1 MKKILA
7 FAAAAL
13 LLLSLGLSLASC
25 SSVSQLSEKADNP
38 IVFGKKYLSPGS
50 YSGEGHNY
58 YVFNRDGTG
67 YYECKY
73 SYVSEKYPSNNY
85 TLSGRVEFVWRE
97 ASDGA
102 VYLFETETHYNADHT
117 EGKDIS
123 LISGAIY
130 FAEEFFT
137 RTRSNTTVGETTSN
151 YVLEG
156 SELLTLIKD

>member
-7 FAAAAL
+7 FATAAL
-13 LLLSLGLSLASC
+13 LLLSLGLSLAAC
-25 SSVSQLSEKADNP
+25 VPTPQASEQTYNP

-50 YSGEGHNY
+50 YSGESHNY
-58 YVFNRDGTG
+58 YVFNSDGTG
-67 YYECKY
+67 YYECK
-73 SYVSEKYPSNNY
+73 SYYDGLGNPEYAY

-102 VYLFETETHYNADHT
+102 VYLFETETHYHADHT

-137 RTRSNTTVGETTSN
+137 RTRSNTTGETTSN

>member
-25 SSVSQLSEKADNP
+25 SSASQLSEKADNP
-38 IVFGKKYLSPGS
+38 IVFGKKYLSPSS
-50 YSGEGHNY
+50 YSGERY

-67 YYECKY
+67 CYECK
-73 SYVSEKYPSNNY
+73 SYYDGHGDPQYAY

-123 LISGAIY
+123 LLSGPIY
-130 FAEEFFT
+130 FSEEFFT
-137 RTRSNTTVGETTSN
+137 HTTYAQYGGTTKN

>member
-13 LLLSLGLSLASC
+13 LLLSLGLPLASC
-25 SSVSQLSEKADNP
+25 SSESQLSEKADNP

-50 YSGEGHNY
+50 YSGESHNY

-67 YYECKY
+67 YYECK
-73 SYVSEKYPSNNY
+73 SYYDGHGDSKYAY

-137 RTRSNTTVGETTSN
+137 RTRGETTSN

>member
-13 LLLSLGLSLASC
+13 LLLSLGLSLAAC
-25 SSVSQLSEKADNP
+25 VPTPQASEQTYNP

-50 YSGEGHNY
+50 YSGESHNY
-58 YVFNRDGTG
+58 YVFNSDGTG
-67 YYECKY
+67 YYECK
-73 SYVSEKYPSNNY
+73 SYYDGLGNPEYAY

-102 VYLFETETHYNADHT
+102 VYLFETETHYHADHT

-137 RTRSNTTVGETTSN
+137 RTRSNTAVGETTSN